1 MENVSVYFVNNNI
14 LIIERLFILEI
25 VWDIKCNQFIYSI
38 PNFYYSDILCFKLF
52 LKKKISFNSHTSFF
66 FSISLFFPK

>member
-25 VWDIKCNQFIYSI
+25 VWDKV
-38 PNFYYSDILCFKLF
+38 
-52 LKKKISFNSHTSFF
+52 
-66 FSISLFFPK
+66 